1 MLPTKQMNE
10 QINRM
15 LQSDVITSSK
25 CQILFR
31 NHFCK
36 DPGDEM
42 DKRLLDFCK
51 DSSDEGK
58 RDCFDS
64 SMYQWRKMSQDIWLK
79 QSLLCRRREEAKSKS
94 D

>member
-42 DKRLLDFCK
+42 DKRLLVFAKIVQTRENGTVLTAVCT
-51 DSSDEGK
+51 SD
-58 RDCFDS
+58 
-64 SMYQWRKMSQDIWLK
+64 
-79 QSLLCRRREEAKSKS
+79 AK
-94 D
+94 